1 MVDIIAPEV
10 DAGALV
16 PLLVIVAGALIVL
29 LLDLFLP
36 QERRPFL
43 GYFALGTT
51 LVAIATCVP
60 LWNNGRFAFSDMVRV
75 DNFAI
80 FFAIVVLFATA
91 LSILLAID
99 YIQLTDINLGEYHPL
114 VLLTAAGMLV
124 LVFANDLV
132 IFFIGLEI
140 LSMGLYILSG
150 FARGNRRSEE
160 AALKYFLLGSFSFG
174 FLVYGTSLIY
184 GASGTTNFTALATA
198 LADDQ
203 VRTSPLMLAGLAL
216 VLVGFGFKLALA
228 PFHTWTPD
236 VYSGAPTSV
245 TAFMSVGTKVATFGA
260 LIRLVLAGVP
270 ALRETWAPALWA
282 IAVLTMIVGNI
293 AAVTQRNIKRMLA
306 YSSIGQ
312 AGYILVAVVAADSP
326 RRDTSGDAVQSILF
340 YLLAYTFMNLGAFAV
355 VIALARA
362 GEERLDLNSDYVGM
376 ARRHPYLGGALAI
389 FMLSLGGIPPTAGFI
404 AKLTVFRAAVAS
416 GYWPLAL
423 IGVVTSVIALAF
435 YLRVIVLMY
444 SRSDQ
449 EQAVEQTPHTTPA
462 PLVVVLAIC
471 LIMTLQMG
479 ILPAFSLDWAQQA
492 LFVIAR

>member
-10 DAGALV
+10 DAGALT
-16 PLLVIVAGALIVL
+16 PLFVVAAGALIVL
-29 LLDLFLP
+29 LLDLFIPP
-36 QERRPFL
+36 QRRAFL
-43 GYFALGTT
+43 GYFAFGTT
-51 LVAIATCVP
+51 LVALATCVP
-60 LWNNGRFAFSDMVRV
+60 LWNTGRFAFSDMVRV

-80 FFAIVVLFATA
+80 FFAIVTLGATA

-99 YIQLTDINLGEYHPL
+99 YIQLTEINLGEYYPL
-114 VLLTAAGMLV
+114 ILLTATGMLL

-132 IFFIGLEI
+132 LFFIGLEV
-140 LSMGLYILSG
+140 LSIGLYILAG
-150 FARGNRRSEE
+150 FIRGNRRSEE
-160 AALKYFLLGSFSFG
+160 AAIKYFLLGSFSFG

-184 GASGTTNFTALATA
+184 GASGTTNFTTLALA
-198 LADDQ
+198 LGDDQ
-203 VRTSPLMLAGLAL
+203 VRTSPFMLVGLAM

-228 PFHTWTPD
+228 PFHSWTPD

-245 TAFMSVGTKVATFGA
+245 TAFMSVGTKVATFAA
-260 LIRLVLAGVP
+260 LLRLILTGVP
-270 ALRETWAPALWA
+270 TLRENWAPALWA
-282 IAVLTMIVGNI
+282 LAVVTMIVGNV

-326 RRDTSGDAVQSILF
+326 RRDTSSDAVQSVLF

-362 GEERLDLNSDYVGM
+362 GRERLDLSADYAGI
-376 ARRHPYLGGALAI
+376 ARRHPYLAGALAI
-389 FMLSLGGIPPTAGFI
+389 FLLSLGGIPPTAGFI
-404 AKLTVFRAAVAS
+404 AKLTVFRAAVAAGS
-416 GYWPLAL
+416 WPLAL
-423 IGVVTSVIALAF
+423 VGVITSVIALAF

-444 SRSDQ
+444 TRD
-449 EQAVEQTPHTTPA
+449 EEEVDDAPRAVPA
-462 PLVVVLAIC
+462 PLAVVLAIC
-471 LIMTLQMG
+471 LIVTLQMG

>member
-1 MVDIIAPEV
+1 VVDIIAPEV
-10 DAGALV
+10 DAGALT
-16 PLLVIVAGALIVL
+16 PLFVIIAGALIVL
-29 LLDLFLP
+29 LLDLFIPP
-36 QERRPFL
+36 QRRTFL

-60 LWNNGRFAFSDMVRV
+60 LWNTGRFAFSDMVRV

-80 FFAIVVLFATA
+80 FFAIVTLAATA

-99 YIQLTDINLGEYHPL
+99 YIQLTEINLGEYHPL
-114 VLLTAAGMLV
+114 LLFTAAGMLL

-132 IFFIGLEI
+132 LFFIALEV
-140 LSMGLYILSG
+140 LSIGLYILAG
-150 FARGNRRSEE
+150 FIRGNRRSEE
-160 AALKYFLLGSFSFG
+160 AAIKYFLLGSFSFG

-184 GASGTTNFTALATA
+184 GAAGTTNFTALATA
-198 LADDQ
+198 LGDDQ
-203 VRTSPLMLAGLAL
+203 IRTSPFMLVGLAM
-216 VLVGFGFKLALA
+216 VLVGFSFKLALA
-228 PFHTWTPD
+228 PFHSWTPD

-245 TAFMSVGTKVATFGA
+245 TAFMSVGTKVATFAA
-260 LIRLVLAGVP
+260 LLRLLLTGVP
-270 ALRETWAPALWA
+270 TLRENWAPALWA
-282 IAVLTMIVGNI
+282 LAVVTMLVGNI

-326 RRDTSGDAVQSILF
+326 RRDTSAEAVQSVLF

-362 GEERLDLNSDYVGM
+362 GRERLDLSADYAGL
-376 ARRHPYLGGALAI
+376 AHRHPYLAGMLAF

-404 AKLTVFRAAVAS
+404 AKFTVFRAAVSA

-423 IGVVTSVIALAF
+423 VGVATSVIALAF

-444 SRSDQ
+444 ART
-449 EQAVEQTPHTTPA
+449 EQREDDAPRAVPV
-462 PLVVVLAIC
+462 PLAVVLAVC
-471 LIMTLQMG
+471 LLVTLQMG

>member
-10 DAGALV
+10 DAGALT
-16 PLLVIVAGALIVL
+16 PLFVITAGALIVL
-29 LLDLFLP
+29 LLDLFIPP
-36 QERRPFL
+36 QRRAFL

-60 LWNNGRFAFSDMVRV
+60 LWNTGRFAFSDMVRV

-80 FFAIVVLFATA
+80 FFAIVTLAATA

-99 YIQLTDINLGEYHPL
+99 YIQLTEINLGEYHPL
-114 VLLTAAGMLV
+114 LLFTAAGMLL

-132 IFFIGLEI
+132 LFFIALEV
-140 LSMGLYILSG
+140 LSIGLYILAG
-150 FARGNRRSEE
+150 FIRGNRRSEE
-160 AALKYFLLGSFSFG
+160 AAIKYFLLGSFSFG

-184 GASGTTNFTALATA
+184 GAAGTTNFTALSAA
-198 LADDQ
+198 LGDDQ
-203 VRTSPLMLAGLAL
+203 VRTSPFMLVGLAM

-228 PFHTWTPD
+228 PFHSWTPD

-245 TAFMSVGTKVATFGA
+245 TAFMSVGTKVATFAA
-260 LIRLVLAGVP
+260 LLRLVLTGVP
-270 ALRETWAPALWA
+270 TLRENWAPALWA
-282 IAVLTMIVGNI
+282 LAVVTMLVGNI

-326 RRDTSGDAVQSILF
+326 RRDTSAEAVQSVLF

-362 GEERLDLNSDYVGM
+362 GRERLDLSTDYAGL
-376 ARRHPYLGGALAI
+376 AHRHPYLAGMLAVFI
-389 FMLSLGGIPPTAGFI
+389 LSLGGIPPTAGFI
-404 AKLTVFRAAVAS
+404 AKLTVFRAAVAA

-423 IGVVTSVIALAF
+423 VGVVTSVIALAF

-444 SRSDQ
+444 ARTEQQ
-449 EQAVEQTPHTTPA
+449 EDDAPRAVPA
-462 PLVVVLAIC
+462 PLAIVLVVC
-471 LIMTLQMG
+471 LLVTLQMG